1 MPLLRTCIYLKQD
14 FISKNPNTVLLQK
27 KSVKKLLL
35 KANQPI
41 PKFLQIL
48 LAEYLRKY
56 LM

>member
-1 MPLLRTCIYLKQD
+1 MPLFEYLYLNEDLILARTPILFYC
-14 FISKNPNTVLLQK
+14 K

-48 LAEYLRKY
+48 LAEYLHKY
-56 LM
+56 LT